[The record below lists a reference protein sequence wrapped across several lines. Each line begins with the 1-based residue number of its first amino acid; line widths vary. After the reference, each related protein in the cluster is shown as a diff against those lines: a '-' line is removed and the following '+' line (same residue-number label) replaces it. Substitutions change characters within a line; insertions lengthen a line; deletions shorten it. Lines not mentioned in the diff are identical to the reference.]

1 MDFFAVIDRRQSV
14 RAYQK
19 NVVEPDKIAA
29 LLNTVR
35 LAPSAGDLQAYAV
48 VVVEDADT
56 RQHLVRSAF
65 GQTFIAQAPVVLVF
79 CADPPRSEA
88 KYGMRGAAL
97 FAIQDATIAAA
108 HAQLAAVA
116 LGLASCWVGAFDE
129 RAVAQALGAPPYL
142 RPVALLPLGYSAET
156 PARTPRRRLED
167 LVKRDRFA

>member
-14 RAYQK
+14 RAYQRS
-19 NVVEPDKIAA
+19 VVEPEKIET
-29 LLNTVR
+29 LLDTVR
-35 LAPSAGDLQAYAV
+35 LAPSAGDLQAYVV

-56 RQHLVRSAF
+56 KQRLVRSAF
-65 GQTFIAQAPVVLVF
+65 GQSFIAQAPVVLVF

-88 KYGMRGAAL
+88 KYGTRGAAL

-116 LGLASCWVGAFDE
+116 LGLASCWVGAFEE
-129 RAVAQALGAPPYL
+129 RAVARSLGAPPHL
-142 RPVALLPLGYSAET
+142 RPVALLPLGYAAET
-156 PARTPRRRLED
+156 PARTPRRRLEE